1 MKELYK
7 RSSTGKISAWRIEVE
22 GNKFRTISGFTDGK
36 KVTSEWTICKAKSYC
51 TAEEQAVNQATAL
64 HTKKKDL
71 GAFENI
77 EDIDTPIFFKP
88 MLAHDFKDL
97 KNKITYPVMS
107 QPKLDGV
114 RAVVQESGMKSRN
127 GKPHISTPHIH
138 KALEKL
144 FIDNPDLVFDGELY
158 VHNLPDIE
166 VDISNATN
174 LTTKDTIDFN
184 KIISLVRKKK
194 PTLEDIEESEKH
206 IQYWIYDLPSH
217 PGTFAERLGALMQ
230 MELPEC
236 CVLVPTS
243 ICMDEKSVMDHYNEY
258 MENGYEG
265 QMVRVID
272 SVYENKRSKSLMKHK
287 VFYDQEFEII
297 DVIEGK
303 GKLTGKVGRIIFEIN
318 GTRFKSA
325 VNGDHKYLEKLF
337 KDGNLIGKQATVK
350 YFELTPD
357 GIPRFPKVIAIRD
370 FE

>member
-1 MKELYK
+1 MKELFK
-7 RSSTGKISAWRIEVE
+7 RSSTGKISTWKIEVE

-36 KVTSEWTICKAKSYC
+36 KVTSEWTLCKAKSYC

-77 EDIDTPIFFKP
+77 DDIDTPVFFKP
-88 MLAHDFKDL
+88 MLAHDFRKL
-97 KNKITYPVMS
+97 KGKVTYPVMS

-127 GKPHISTPHIH
+127 GKPHLSTPHIH
-138 KALEKL
+138 ESLAKL
-144 FIDNPDLVFDGELY
+144 FKEDPDLIFDGELY
-158 VHNLPDIE
+158 VHKGE
-166 VDISNATN
+166 C
-174 LTTKDTIDFN
+174 DFN

-194 PTLEDIEESEKH
+194 PTLEDIQESKEH
-206 IQYWIYDLPSH
+206 IKYHIYDLPSH
-217 PGTFAERLGALMQ
+217 PGTFKERMEALKKLD
-230 MELPEC
+230 LPDC
-236 CVLVPTS
+236 CVLTS
-243 ICMDEKSVMDHYNEY
+243 THLCKNEEEVMSYYSEY
-258 MENGYEG
+258 MADGYEG
-265 QMVRVID
+265 QMVRIID

-287 VFYDQEFEII
+287 VFYDQEFTII
-297 DVIEGK
+297 DVLEGK

-325 VNGDHKYLEKLF
+325 VNGDHKYLEQLF
-337 KDGNLIGKQATVK
+337 KDENLIGKQATVK

>member
-1 MKELYK
+1 MKELFK
-7 RSSTGKISAWRIEVE
+7 RSSTGKISTWKIEVE

-36 KVTSEWTICKAKSYC
+36 KVISEWTVCKAKSYC

-77 EDIDTPIFFKP
+77 DDIDTPVFFKP
-88 MLAHDFKDL
+88 MLAHDFRKL
-97 KNKITYPVMS
+97 KGKVTYPVMS

-114 RAVVQESGMKSRN
+114 RAVVRESGMKSRN
-127 GKPHISTPHIH
+127 GKPHLSTPHIH
-138 KALEKL
+138 ESLAKL
-144 FIDNPDLVFDGELY
+144 FKEDPDLIFDGELY
-158 VHNLPDIE
+158 VHKGE
-166 VDISNATN
+166 C
-174 LTTKDTIDFN
+174 DFN

-194 PTLEDIEESEKH
+194 PTLEDIRESKEH
-206 IQYWIYDLPSH
+206 IKYHIYDLPSH
-217 PGTFAERLGALMQ
+217 PGTFKERMEALK
-230 MELPEC
+230 ELDLPDC
-236 CVLVPTS
+236 CVLTS
-243 ICMDEKSVMDHYNEY
+243 THLCKDEEEVMDYYSEY
-258 MENGYEG
+258 MADGYEG

-287 VFYDQEFEII
+287 VFYDQEFTII
-297 DVIEGK
+297 DVLEGK

-325 VNGDHKYLEKLF
+325 VNGDHEYLEQLF

>member
-1 MKELYK
+1 MKELFK
-7 RSSTGKISAWRIEVE
+7 RSSTGKISTWRIEVE

-36 KVTSEWTICKAKSYC
+36 KVTSEWTLCKAKSYC

-77 EDIDTPIFFKP
+77 DDIDTPVFFKP
-88 MLAHDFKDL
+88 MLAHDFRKL
-97 KNKITYPVMS
+97 KGKVTYPVMS

-114 RAVVQESGMKSRN
+114 RAVVRESGMKSRN
-127 GKPHISTPHIH
+127 GKPHLSTPHIH
-138 KALEKL
+138 ESLAKL
-144 FIDNPDLVFDGELY
+144 FKEDPDLIFDGELY
-158 VHNLPDIE
+158 VHKGE
-166 VDISNATN
+166 C
-174 LTTKDTIDFN
+174 DFN

-194 PTLEDIEESEKH
+194 PTLEDIRESKEH
-206 IQYWIYDLPSH
+206 IKYHIYDLPSH
-217 PGTFAERLGALMQ
+217 PGTFKERMEALK
-230 MELPEC
+230 ELDLPDC
-236 CVLVPTS
+236 CVLTS
-243 ICMDEKSVMDHYNEY
+243 THLCKDEEEVMDYYSEY
-258 MENGYEG
+258 MADGYEG

-287 VFYDQEFEII
+287 VFYDQEFTII
-297 DVIEGK
+297 DVLEGK

-325 VNGDHKYLEKLF
+325 VNGDHEYLEQLF

>member
-77 EDIDTPIFFKP
+77 NDIDTPIFFKP

-265 QMVRVID
+265 QMVRLID

>member
-7 RSSTGKISAWRIEVE
+7 RSTTGKISTWRIEVE

-36 KVTSEWTICKAKSYC
+36 KVTSEWTVCESKSYC
-51 TAEEQAVNQATAL
+51 TDKQQALNQAKAL

-77 EDIDTPIFFKP
+77 DDIDTPIFLKP
-88 MLAHDFKDL
+88 MLANDFNIYKDKL
-97 KNKITYPVMS
+97 TYPVMS

-114 RAVVQESGMKSRN
+114 RAVIQESGMKSRN

-158 VHNLPDIE
+158 VHKGE
-166 VDISNATN
+166 C
-174 LTTKDTIDFN
+174 DFN

-194 PTLEDIEESEKH
+194 PTFEDIEESKKH
-206 IQYWIYDLPSH
+206 IKYHIYDLPSH
-217 PGTFAERLGALMQ
+217 PGTFAERLGALME
-230 MELPEC
+230 MNLPEC
-236 CVLVPTS
+236 CILVPTS

-272 SVYENKRSKSLMKHK
+272 SIYENKRSKSLLKHK
-287 VFYDQEFEII
+287 VFFDNEFEI
-297 DVIEGK
+297 VGVEEGK
-303 GKLTGKVGRIIFEIN
+303 GKLTGKVGRLIFD
-318 GTRFKSA
+318 GFDSA
-325 VNGDHKYLEKLF
+325 VNGDHEYLEKLYNS
-337 KDGNLIGKQATVK
+337 GNLIGKMATVK
-350 YFELTPD
+350 YFELTAY
-357 GIPRFPKVIAIRD
+357 GKPRFPKVIAIRD

>member
-7 RSSTGKISAWRIEVE
+7 RSTTGKISTWRIEVE

-36 KVTSEWTICKAKSYC
+36 KITSEWTVCESKSYC
-51 TAEEQAVNQATAL
+51 TDRQQALNQANAL

-71 GAFENI
+71 GAFEDVK
-77 EDIDTPIFFKP
+77 DIDTPVFFKP
-88 MLAHDFKDL
+88 MLAHDFIKLKD
-97 KNKITYPVMS
+97 KVTYPVVS

-114 RAVVQESGMKSRN
+114 RAVVRESGMKSRN

-138 KALEKL
+138 ESLAKL
-144 FIDNPDLVFDGELY
+144 FKENPDLIFDGELY
-158 VHNLPDIE
+158 VHKGE
-166 VDISNATN
+166 C
-174 LTTKDTIDFN
+174 DFN

-194 PTLEDIEESEKH
+194 PTLEDIEESKKH
-206 IQYWIYDLPSH
+206 IKYHIYDLPSH
-217 PGTFAERLGALMQ
+217 PGTFAERLGALIQ
-230 MELPEC
+230 MDLPEC

-243 ICMDEKSVMDHYNEY
+243 VCIDEKSVMNHYSEY
-258 MENGYEG
+258 MADGYEG
-265 QMVRVID
+265 QMIRVIN
-272 SVYENKRSKSLMKHK
+272 SLYESKRSKSLMKHK

-297 DVIEGK
+297 DVLEGK

-318 GTRFKSA
+318 GTQFKSA
-325 VNGDHKYLEKLF
+325 VNGDHEYLEQLF

>member
-1 MKELYK
+1 MKELFK
-7 RSSTGKISAWRIEVE
+7 RSTTGKISAWKVEVE

-36 KVTSEWTICKAKSYC
+36 KVTSEWTVCKAKSYC
-51 TAEEQAVNQATAL
+51 TSEEQAVNQATAL

-71 GAFENI
+71 GAFEDI
-77 EDIDTPIFFKP
+77 KDIDTPVFFKP
-88 MLAHDFKDL
+88 MLAQDFVKLKD
-97 KNKITYPVMS
+97 KVTYPVMS

-127 GKPHISTPHIH
+127 GKPHLSTPHIH
-138 KALEKL
+138 ESLEKL
-144 FIDNPDLVFDGELY
+144 FKEDSDLVFDGELY
-158 VHNLPDIE
+158 VHKGE
-166 VDISNATN
+166 C
-174 LTTKDTIDFN
+174 DFN

-194 PTLEDIEESEKH
+194 PTLEDIAESKEH
-206 IQYWIYDLPSH
+206 IKYHIYDLPSH
-217 PGTFAERLGALMQ
+217 PGTFEERMEALK
-230 MELPEC
+230 ELDLPEC
-236 CVLVPTS
+236 CVLTS
-243 ICMDEKSVMDHYNEY
+243 THLCKDEDEVMSYYSEY
-258 MENGYEG
+258 MADGYEG

-287 VFYDQEFEII
+287 VFYDQEFTII
-297 DVIEGK
+297 DVLEGK

-325 VNGDHKYLEKLF
+325 VNGDHEYLEQLF

-350 YFELTPD
+350 YFELTTD